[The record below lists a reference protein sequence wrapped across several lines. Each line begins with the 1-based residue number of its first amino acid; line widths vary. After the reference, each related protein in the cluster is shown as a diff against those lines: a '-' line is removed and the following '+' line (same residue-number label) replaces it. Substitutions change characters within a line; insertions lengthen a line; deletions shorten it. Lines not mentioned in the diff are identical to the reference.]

1 MSERARLIGGTLQV
15 DSSPGA
21 GTMVSINLPL
31 NDGRGP

>member
-15 DSSPGA
+15 DSAPGA

-31 NDGRGP
+31 DSGRER